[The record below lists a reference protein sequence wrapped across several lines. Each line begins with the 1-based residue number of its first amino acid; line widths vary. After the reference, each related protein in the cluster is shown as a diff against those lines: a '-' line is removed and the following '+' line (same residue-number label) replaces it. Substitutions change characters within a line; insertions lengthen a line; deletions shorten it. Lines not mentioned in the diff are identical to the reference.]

1 KLTKMV
7 AQYKLEVDTKPPL
20 IPYRETIT
28 AAGEAMHRHKKQSG
42 GAGQFGEVHLKI
54 EPKSRGEG
62 FEFVDAVKGGVIPG
76 VFMPAVEKGVRQAL
90 EGGVVAGFP
99 VEDLKV
105 TVYDGKTHAVDGK
118 EVAFVTAGRKAV
130 IEAIRAARPIVLE
143 PIVTIE
149 IVVPEDAI
157 GDLTGDLSGRRGHI
171 TGTDGRGHGMAAITG
186 EVPLAE
192 LNDYQSRLKSLTGG
206 QGSYTIEFARY
217 AAVPPAVQQQL
228 SSKFQLHEDEE

>member
-1 KLTKMV
+1 
-7 AQYKLEVDTKPPL
+7 
-20 IPYRETIT
+20 
-28 AAGEAMHRHKKQSG
+28 MHRHKKQSG

-62 FEFVDAVKGGVIPG
+62 FEFVDAVKGRGDPRRLHAG
-76 VFMPAVEKGVRQAL
+76 GGKGVRQAL
-90 EGGVVAGFP
+90 PKEGRRWFP

-149 IVVPEDAI
+149 IVVPEGAI

-171 TGTDGRGHGMAAITG
+171 TGTDGRGHGLAAITG
-186 EVPLAE
+186 KFPRRAQRLPVAAQVPH
-192 LNDYQSRLKSLTGG
+192 RRPG
-206 QGSYTIEFARY
+206 
-217 AAVPPAVQQQL
+217 
-228 SSKFQLHEDEE
+228 